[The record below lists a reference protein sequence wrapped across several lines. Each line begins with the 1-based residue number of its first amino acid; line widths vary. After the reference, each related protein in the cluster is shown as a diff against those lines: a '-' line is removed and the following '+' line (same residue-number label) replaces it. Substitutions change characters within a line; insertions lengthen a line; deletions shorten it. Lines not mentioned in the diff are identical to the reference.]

1 MRLAMTPEEIE
12 EKTREAFKAKQILE
26 MYVPDFIVGLDIE
39 EDIEK
44 LLSTLPDLS
53 EPRDK

>member
-1 MRLAMTPEEIE
+1 MTPEEIE